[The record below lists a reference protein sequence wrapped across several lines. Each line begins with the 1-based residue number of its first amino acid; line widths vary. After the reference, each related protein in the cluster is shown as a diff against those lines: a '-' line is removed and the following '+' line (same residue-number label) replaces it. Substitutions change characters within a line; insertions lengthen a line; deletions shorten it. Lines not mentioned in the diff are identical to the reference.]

1 MQHWSFDVI
10 HQDQSKAHGA
20 RDMDGPGIGRVAIV
34 KDLECSCDHKH
45 TLIGTEHMKQ
55 GKPHMS
61 GAGINSVSPPNDT
74 SSKSPKGAPMDDIPS
89 WEGGPS
95 NP

>member
-1 MQHWSFDVI
+1 MLHWTFDVV
-10 HQDQSKAHGA
+10 HQDQSRANGK

-34 KDLECSCDHKH
+34 KDLECSCGHQH
-45 TLIGTEHMKQ
+45 TLIGTEHVKL

-61 GAGINSVSPPNDT
+61 GVGHNSVTPPNDT
-74 SSKSPKGAPMDDIPS
+74 SSKASKGSPMDDIPS